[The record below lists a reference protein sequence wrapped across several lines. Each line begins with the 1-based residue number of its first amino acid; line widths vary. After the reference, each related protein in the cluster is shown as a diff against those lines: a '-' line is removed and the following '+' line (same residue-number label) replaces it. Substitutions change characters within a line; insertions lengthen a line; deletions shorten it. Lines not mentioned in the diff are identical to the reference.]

1 MRFNPLNLSTPGSTG
16 LYKQTIEEFKG
27 IDKASGE
34 DNFSPTRAK
43 EAQNFIRDKVGTV
56 KKRGGFKKTSDGIG
70 NFVWV
75 DYWKDYRIHYDGSK
89 IHYMKKNQDGKSYSE
104 VIPNYHDF
112 INNTFACAIGY
123 RFADKYV
130 ILAKT
135 DGERPMII
143 VLNNELLAGDV
154 WTFYDNFPLNIKY
167 ERYDEEGYLVDYNLR
182 DMMHSDEVLPIP
194 CIVEGAHPNG
204 DGALMR
210 SPNLLCPYVCE
221 TFTVSKEDYP
231 NGCERF
237 QLSMKDI
244 TLVYDGRIISNDDW
258 SKVEKQEDGTEEN
271 GYRTQTKQGSVL
283 KQLGVDVLKNSLKIE
298 VYRADA
304 GKSECY
310 WEDITEDCFKENET
324 GFCNVEKGALWI
336 PLQKIGATPI
346 EGEPNVR
353 ITYIRNYDEYKAGLE
368 RLFSC
373 NQATSFGVGGYKD
386 RVFLTGLNR
395 IYYSGMDSPL
405 YFGELNY
412 VEPCAADKS
421 IVAMGGE
428 GQVLYAVDSDGIT
441 HAISGTTTEDN
452 TATFLSDA
460 TFLIADRVQGE
471 KPIGS
476 VLKIFGGE
484 FCYLSEE
491 GVVAIR
497 HDNLY
502 DKRYAQNRSRMLG
515 DSIKGEIIGATVWEN
530 FLVIATASQLYLL
543 DELQQTKLADYKYS
557 GVQYEVYPFSFEEK
571 EVNGEIVRE
580 IVGEIVKVWTVEGQ
594 LHLQTEIKTKNG
606 TKNETTYTEYVYN
619 SAENQTDITAI
630 ENQPDITAIWETP
643 FFSLSDEH
651 RLKRI
656 QEFFLSVGAERDAVT
671 IEYQTDNDRTWRTL
685 RTADGRF
692 IGFNYKKLD
701 YGMFNYNSKV
711 EKLQLIVRGRPSRA
725 FRKIRFRFSSKGK
738 YPLSLSSFGFYYK
751 KEVI

>member
-1 MRFNPLNLSTPGSTG
+1 MRFNPLNLSTPGSTE
-16 LYKQTIEEFKG
+16 LYKHTIEEFKG

-43 EAQNFIRDKVGTV
+43 QAQNFIRDKVGTV
-56 KKRGGFKKTSDGIG
+56 KKRGGFMQNLDGVG
-70 NFVWV
+70 NFVWL
-75 DYWKDYRIHYDGSK
+75 DYWNGFRIHYDGSK
-89 IHYMKKNQDGKSYSE
+89 IHYMKKGQEGVSYLE
-104 VIPNYHDF
+104 ITDAYGALDRNY
-112 INNTFACAIGY
+112 AYAIGY
-123 RFADKYV
+123 RLADQYV

-135 DGERPMII
+135 RKSDETPDETPMII
-143 VLNNELLAGDV
+143 VFDGEYWAI
-154 WTFYDNFPLNIKY
+154 YDNFPINSFYHRANEKAENQEDVKKGIVVQVNFLELEQN
-167 ERYDEEGYLVDYNLR
+167 EWF
-182 DMMHSDEVLPIP
+182 LPIP
-194 CIVEGAHPNG
+194 CIVEGAHP
-204 DGALMR
+204 DGGGAPMY
-210 SPNLLCPYVCE
+210 SPNLLCPYVFE
-221 TFTVSKEDYP
+221 TFTVSKDDYA
-231 NGCERF
+231 GTCARF

-244 TLVYDGRIISNDDW
+244 TLVYDGKIISNSDW
-258 SKVEKQEDGTEEN
+258 SELKEGTQEND
-271 GYRTQTKQGSVL
+271 YRTQTEQGSVL
-283 KQLGVDVLKNSLKIE
+283 KQLGVNVLKNSLKIE
-298 VYRADA
+298 VYAADD
-304 GKSECY
+304 GGCIWK
-310 WEDITEDCFKENET
+310 DITEKCFVAGKT
-324 GFCNVEKGALWI
+324 GYCNTKIGALWI
-336 PLQKIGATPI
+336 PQGEIGATLI

-353 ITYIRNYDEYKAGLE
+353 ITYIRNYDDYKAGLE

-373 NQATSFGVGGYKD
+373 NQAASFGVGGYKD
-386 RVFLTGLNR
+386 RVFLTGQNR

-428 GQVLYAVDSDGIT
+428 GQVLYTVDSDGIT

-460 TFLIADRVQGE
+460 TFVIADRVQGE

-515 DSIKGEIIGATVWEN
+515 DSIKGKIIGATVWEN
-530 FLVIATASQLYLL
+530 FLVIATANQLYLL

-580 IVGEIVKVWTVEGQ
+580 IVGEIVKVWTVEEQ
-594 LHLQTEIKTKNG
+594 LHLQTKTKNG
-606 TKNETTYTEYVYN
+606 NTYTEYVYN
-619 SAENQTDITAI
+619 SDENQTDITEI
-630 ENQPDITAIWETP
+630 ENQTDITAIWETP
-643 FFSLSDEH
+643 FFSFSDEH

-656 QEFFLSVGAERDAVT
+656 QEFFLSVGAEGDAVT
-671 IEYQTDNDRTWRTL
+671 IEYQTDNDSVWRTL

-692 IGFNYKKLD
+692 IAFDYEKID
-701 YGMFNYNSKV
+701 YGMFNYNPKV